1 MLNISNGRFKM
12 EQQKRYVLYLRV
24 STQGQQKSGLGLE
37 AQKRDI
43 DLYLENYS
51 EEPYEILGE
60 FTDVQSGGDN
70 NRPEL
75 KKAIELAKR
84 TKSILLVQKICRL
97 SRRVSFIATLIEDKD
112 LNFKVAQMPFAD
124 KFQLHIYS
132 ALNEQEKDFI
142 SARTKSA
149 LKSWKE
155 RNPDKKLGAPIHHIE
170 ALAKA
175 RRDKA
180 LKEAKRLE
188 GIILPLKQQ
197 GKSLRMICDV
207 LNQSGIK
214 TSKGR
219 SFHPSKV
226 SRTLSLLEVS

>member
-1 MLNISNGRFKM
+1 MRQTN
-12 EQQKRYVLYLRV
+12 RYVLYFRV
-24 STQGQQKSGLGLE
+24 STQKQGRSGLGLD

-51 EEPYEILGE
+51 EQPYEILGT
-60 FTDVQSGGDN
+60 FKDIQSGADN
-70 NRPEL
+70 DRPEL

-97 SRRVSFIATLIEDKD
+97 SRRVSFIASLIEDKELD
-112 LNFKVAQMPFAD
+112 FKVAQMPFAD

-142 SARTKSA
+142 SSRTKSA
-149 LKSWKE
+149 LRSWKE
-155 RNPDKKLGAPIHHIE
+155 RNPDKKLGAPVHHIK

-175 RRDKA
+175 RRAKA
-180 LKEAKRLE
+180 LKEAKRIE
-188 GIILPLKQQ
+188 GLIVPLKQQ
-197 GKSLRMICDV
+197 GKSLRVICDV
-207 LNQSGIK
+207 LNNSGIT

-219 SFHPSKV
+219 SFYPSKV
-226 SRTLSLLEVS
+226 SRTLSLLEVT

>member
-1 MLNISNGRFKM
+1 M
-12 EQQKRYVLYLRV
+12 EQSKRYVLYYRI
-24 STQGQQKSGLGLE
+24 STQKQSQSGLGLE

-43 DLYLENYS
+43 DLYLDNYS
-51 EEPYEILGE
+51 EQPYEILGS

-97 SRRVSFIATLIEDKD
+97 SRRVSFIASLLEDKD

-142 SARTKSA
+142 GSRTKAA
-149 LKSWKE
+149 LQSWKE

-175 RRDKA
+175 RREKA

-188 GIILPLKQQ
+188 GLIVPLKQQ
-197 GKSLRMICDV
+197 GKSLRVICDV
-207 LNQSGIK
+207 LNNSGIT
-214 TSKGR
+214 TSRGR

-226 SRTLSLLEVS
+226 SRTLSLLEVG

>member
-1 MLNISNGRFKM
+1 MRQTN
-12 EQQKRYVLYLRV
+12 RYVLYFRV
-24 STQGQQKSGLGLE
+24 STQKQGRSGLGLD

-51 EEPYEILGE
+51 EQPYEILGT
-60 FTDVQSGGDN
+60 FKDIQSGADN
-70 NRPEL
+70 DRPEL

-97 SRRVSFIATLIEDKD
+97 SRRVSFIASLIEDKD
-112 LNFKVAQMPFAD
+112 LDFKVAQMPFAD

-142 SARTKSA
+142 SSRTKSA

-155 RNPDKKLGAPIHHIE
+155 RNPDKKLGAPVHHIK

-175 RRDKA
+175 RRAKA
-180 LKEAKRLE
+180 LKEAKRIE
-188 GIILPLKQQ
+188 GLIVPLKQQ
-197 GKSLRMICDV
+197 GKSLRVICDV
-207 LNQSGIK
+207 LNNSGIT

-219 SFHPSKV
+219 SFYPSKV
-226 SRTLSLLEVS
+226 SRTLSLLEVA

>member
-1 MLNISNGRFKM
+1 M
-12 EQQKRYVLYLRV
+12 EQQKRYVLYLRI

-51 EEPYEILGE
+51 EQPYEILGV

-75 KKAIELAKR
+75 KKAIELAKK

-142 SARTKSA
+142 GSRTRAA
-149 LKSWKE
+149 LQSWKE
-155 RNPDKKLGAPIHHIE
+155 RNPNKKLGAPIHHIE

-197 GKSLRMICDV
+197 GKSLRVICDV
-207 LNQSGIK
+207 LNQSGIT

-219 SFHPSKV
+219 YFHPSKV
-226 SRTLSLLEVS
+226 SRTLSLLGVS

>member
-1 MLNISNGRFKM
+1 MRQTN
-12 EQQKRYVLYLRV
+12 RYVLYFRV
-24 STQGQQKSGLGLE
+24 STQKQGRSGLGLD

-51 EEPYEILGE
+51 EQPYEILGT
-60 FTDVQSGGDN
+60 FKDIQSGADN
-70 NRPEL
+70 DRPEL

-97 SRRVSFIATLIEDKD
+97 SRRVSFIASLIEDKELD
-112 LNFKVAQMPFAD
+112 FKVAQMPFAD

-142 SARTKSA
+142 SSRTKSA

-155 RNPDKKLGAPIHHIE
+155 RNPDKKLGAPVHHIK

-175 RRDKA
+175 RRAKA
-180 LKEAKRLE
+180 IKEAKRIE
-188 GIILPLKQQ
+188 GLIVPLKQQ
-197 GKSLRMICDV
+197 GKSLRVICDV
-207 LNQSGIK
+207 LNNSGIT

-219 SFHPSKV
+219 SFYPSKV
-226 SRTLSLLEVS
+226 SRTLSLLEVA

>member
-1 MLNISNGRFKM
+1 MRQAN
-12 EQQKRYVLYLRV
+12 RYVLYFRV
-24 STQGQQKSGLGLE
+24 STQKQGRSGLGLD

-51 EEPYEILGE
+51 EQPYEILGT
-60 FTDVQSGGDN
+60 FKDIQSGADN
-70 NRPEL
+70 DRPEL
-75 KKAIELAKR
+75 KKAIELAKK

-97 SRRVSFIATLIEDKD
+97 SRRVSFIASLIEDKELD
-112 LNFKVAQMPFAD
+112 FKVAQMPFAD

-142 SARTKSA
+142 SSRTKSA

-155 RNPDKKLGAPIHHIE
+155 RNPDKKLGAPVHHIK

-175 RRDKA
+175 RRAKA
-180 LKEAKRLE
+180 LKEAKRIE
-188 GIILPLKQQ
+188 GLIVPLKQQ
-197 GKSLRMICDV
+197 GKSLRVICDV
-207 LNQSGIK
+207 LNNSGIT

-219 SFHPSKV
+219 SFYPSKV
-226 SRTLSLLEVS
+226 SRTLSLLEVA

>member
-1 MLNISNGRFKM
+1 M
-12 EQQKRYVLYLRV
+12 EQQKRYVLYLRI

-51 EEPYEILGE
+51 DQPYEILGE
-60 FTDVQSGGDN
+60 FTDIQSGGDN

-75 KKAIELAKR
+75 KKAIELAKK

-142 SARTKSA
+142 GSRTRAA
-149 LKSWKE
+149 LQSWKE
-155 RNPDKKLGAPIHHIE
+155 RNPNKKLGAPIHHIE

-180 LKEAKRLE
+180 LKEAKRIE

-197 GKSLRMICDV
+197 GKSLRVICDV
-207 LNQSGIK
+207 LNQSGIT

-226 SRTLSLLEVS
+226 SRTLSLLGVS

>member
-1 MLNISNGRFKM
+1 M
-12 EQQKRYVLYLRV
+12 EQQKRYVLYLRI

-51 EEPYEILGE
+51 EQPYEILGE
-60 FTDVQSGGDN
+60 FTDIQSGGDN

-75 KKAIELAKR
+75 KKAIELDKN
-84 TKSILLVQKICRL
+84 TTSILLVHTICRL

-142 SARTKSA
+142 GSRTRAA
-149 LKSWKE
+149 LQSWKE
-155 RNPDKKLGAPIHHIE
+155 RNPNKKLGAPIHHIE

-188 GIILPLKQQ
+188 GIIIPLKQQ
-197 GKSLRMICDV
+197 GKSLRVICDV
-207 LNQSGIK
+207 LNQSGIT

-226 SRTLSLLEVS
+226 SRTLSLLGVS

>member
-1 MLNISNGRFKM
+1 M
-12 EQQKRYVLYLRV
+12 EQQKRYVLYLRI

-43 DLYLENYS
+43 DLYLEKYS
-51 EEPYEILGE
+51 EQPYEILGV

-75 KKAIELAKR
+75 KKAIELAKK

-97 SRRVSFIATLIEDKD
+97 SRRVSFMATLIEDKD

-142 SARTKSA
+142 GSRTRAA
-149 LKSWKE
+149 LQSWKE
-155 RNPDKKLGAPIHHIE
+155 RNPNKKLGAPIHHIE

-197 GKSLRMICDV
+197 GKSLRVICDV
-207 LNQSGIK
+207 LNQSGIT

-226 SRTLSLLEVS
+226 SRTLSLLGVS

>member
-1 MLNISNGRFKM
+1 MRQAN
-12 EQQKRYVLYLRV
+12 RYVLYFRV
-24 STQGQQKSGLGLE
+24 STQKQGRSGLGLD

-51 EEPYEILGE
+51 EQPYEILGT
-60 FTDVQSGGDN
+60 FKDIQSGADN
-70 NRPEL
+70 DRPEL

-97 SRRVSFIATLIEDKD
+97 SRRVSFIASLIEDKELD
-112 LNFKVAQMPFAD
+112 FKVAQMPFAD

-142 SARTKSA
+142 SSRTKSA

-155 RNPDKKLGAPIHHIE
+155 RNPDKKLGAPVHHIK

-175 RRDKA
+175 RRAKA
-180 LKEAKRLE
+180 IKEAKRIE
-188 GIILPLKQQ
+188 GLIVPLKQQ
-197 GKSLRMICDV
+197 GKSLRVICDV
-207 LNQSGIK
+207 LNNSGIT

-219 SFHPSKV
+219 SFYPSKV
-226 SRTLSLLEVS
+226 SRTLSILEVA

>member
-1 MLNISNGRFKM
+1 MRQAN
-12 EQQKRYVLYLRV
+12 RYVLYFRV
-24 STQGQQKSGLGLE
+24 STQKQGRSGLGLD

-51 EEPYEILGE
+51 EQPYEILGT
-60 FTDVQSGGDN
+60 FKDIQSGADN
-70 NRPEL
+70 DRPEL

-97 SRRVSFIATLIEDKD
+97 SRRVSFIASLIEDKELD
-112 LNFKVAQMPFAD
+112 FKVAQMPFAD

-142 SARTKSA
+142 SSRTKSA

-155 RNPDKKLGAPIHHIE
+155 RNPDKKLGAPVHHIK

-175 RRDKA
+175 RRAKA
-180 LKEAKRLE
+180 IKEAKRIE
-188 GIILPLKQQ
+188 GLIVPLKQQ
-197 GKSLRMICDV
+197 GKSLRVICDV
-207 LNQSGIK
+207 LNNSGIT

-219 SFHPSKV
+219 SFYPSKV
-226 SRTLSLLEVS
+226 SRTLSLLEVA

>member
-1 MLNISNGRFKM
+1 MRQAN
-12 EQQKRYVLYLRV
+12 RYVLYFRV
-24 STQGQQKSGLGLE
+24 STQKQGRSGLGLD

-51 EEPYEILGE
+51 EQPYEILGT
-60 FTDVQSGGDN
+60 FKDIQSGADN
-70 NRPEL
+70 DRPEL

-97 SRRVSFIATLIEDKD
+97 SRRVSFIASLIEDKELD
-112 LNFKVAQMPFAD
+112 FKVAQMPFAD

-142 SARTKSA
+142 SSRTKSA

-155 RNPDKKLGAPIHHIE
+155 RNPDKKLGAPVHHIK

-175 RRDKA
+175 RRAKA
-180 LKEAKRLE
+180 LKEAKRIE
-188 GIILPLKQQ
+188 GLIVPLKQQ
-197 GKSLRMICDV
+197 GKSLRVICDV
-207 LNQSGIK
+207 LNNSGIT

-219 SFHPSKV
+219 SFYPSKV
-226 SRTLSLLEVS
+226 SRTLSILEVA

>member
-1 MLNISNGRFKM
+1 MRQAN
-12 EQQKRYVLYLRV
+12 RYVLYFRV
-24 STQGQQKSGLGLE
+24 STQKQGRSGLGLD
-37 AQKRDI
+37 AQNRDI

-51 EEPYEILGE
+51 EQPYEILGT
-60 FTDVQSGGDN
+60 FKDIQSGADN
-70 NRPEL
+70 DRPEL

-97 SRRVSFIATLIEDKD
+97 SRRVSFIASLIEDKELD
-112 LNFKVAQMPFAD
+112 FKVAQMPFAD

-142 SARTKSA
+142 SSRTKSA

-155 RNPDKKLGAPIHHIE
+155 RNPDKKLGAPVHHIK

-175 RRDKA
+175 RRAKA
-180 LKEAKRLE
+180 LKEAKRIE
-188 GIILPLKQQ
+188 GLIVPLKQQ
-197 GKSLRMICDV
+197 GKSLRVICDV
-207 LNQSGIK
+207 LNNSGIT

-219 SFHPSKV
+219 SFYPSKV
-226 SRTLSLLEVS
+226 SRTLSLLEVA

>member
-1 MLNISNGRFKM
+1 M
-12 EQQKRYVLYLRV
+12 EQQKRYVLYLRI

-51 EEPYEILGE
+51 EQPYEILGE
-60 FTDVQSGGDN
+60 FTDIQSGGDN

-75 KKAIELAKR
+75 KKAIELAKK

-142 SARTKSA
+142 GSRTRAA
-149 LKSWKE
+149 LQSWKK
-155 RNPDKKLGAPIHHIE
+155 RNPNKKLGAPIHHIE

-188 GIILPLKQQ
+188 GIIIPLKQQ
-197 GKSLRMICDV
+197 GKSLRVICDV
-207 LNQSGIK
+207 LNQSGIT

-226 SRTLSLLEVS
+226 SRTLSLLGVS

>member
-1 MLNISNGRFKM
+1 MRQTN
-12 EQQKRYVLYLRV
+12 RYVLYFRV
-24 STQGQQKSGLGLE
+24 STQKQGRSGLGLD

-51 EEPYEILGE
+51 EQPYEILGT
-60 FTDVQSGGDN
+60 FKDIQSGADN
-70 NRPEL
+70 DRPEL

-97 SRRVSFIATLIEDKD
+97 SRRVSFIASLIEDKELD
-112 LNFKVAQMPFAD
+112 FKVAQMPFAD

-142 SARTKSA
+142 SSRTKSA
-149 LKSWKE
+149 LKSWRE
-155 RNPDKKLGAPIHHIE
+155 RNPDKKLGAPVHHIK

-175 RRDKA
+175 RRAKA
-180 LKEAKRLE
+180 LKEAKRIE
-188 GIILPLKQQ
+188 GLIVPLKQQ
-197 GKSLRMICDV
+197 GKSLRVICDV
-207 LNQSGIK
+207 LNNSGIT

-219 SFHPSKV
+219 SFYPSKV
-226 SRTLSLLEVS
+226 SRTLSLLEVA

>member
-1 MLNISNGRFKM
+1 MRQTN
-12 EQQKRYVLYLRV
+12 RYVLYFRV
-24 STQGQQKSGLGLE
+24 STQKQGRSGLGLD

-51 EEPYEILGE
+51 EQPYEILGT
-60 FTDVQSGGDN
+60 FKDIQSGADN
-70 NRPEL
+70 DRPEL

-97 SRRVSFIATLIEDKD
+97 SRRVSFIASLIEDKELD
-112 LNFKVAQMPFAD
+112 FKVAQMPFAD

-142 SARTKSA
+142 SSRTKSA
-149 LKSWKE
+149 LRSWKE

-175 RRDKA
+175 RREKA
-180 LKEAKRLE
+180 RKEAK
-188 GIILPLKQQ
+188 K
-197 GKSLRMICDV
+197 KD
-207 LNQSGIK
+207 
-214 TSKGR
+214 
-219 SFHPSKV
+219 
-226 SRTLSLLEVS
+226 

>member
-1 MLNISNGRFKM
+1 MRQAN
-12 EQQKRYVLYLRV
+12 RYVLYFRV
-24 STQGQQKSGLGLE
+24 STQKQGRSGLGLD

-51 EEPYEILGE
+51 EQPYEILGT
-60 FTDVQSGGDN
+60 FKDIQSGADN
-70 NRPEL
+70 DRPEL

-97 SRRVSFIATLIEDKD
+97 SRRVSFIASLIEDKELD
-112 LNFKVAQMPFAD
+112 FKVAQMPFAD

-142 SARTKSA
+142 SSRTKSA
-149 LKSWKE
+149 LRSWKE
-155 RNPDKKLGAPIHHIE
+155 RNPDKKLGAPVHHIK

-175 RRDKA
+175 RRAKA
-180 LKEAKRLE
+180 LKEAKRIE
-188 GIILPLKQQ
+188 GLIVPLKQQ
-197 GKSLRMICDV
+197 GKSLRVICDV
-207 LNQSGIK
+207 LNNSGIT

-219 SFHPSKV
+219 SFYPSKV
-226 SRTLSLLEVS
+226 SRTLSLLEVA

>member
-1 MLNISNGRFKM
+1 MRQAN
-12 EQQKRYVLYLRV
+12 RYVLYFRV
-24 STQGQQKSGLGLE
+24 STQKQGRSGLGLD
-37 AQKRDI
+37 AQNRDI

-51 EEPYEILGE
+51 EQPYEILGT
-60 FTDVQSGGDN
+60 FKDIQSGADN
-70 NRPEL
+70 DRPEL

-97 SRRVSFIATLIEDKD
+97 SRRVSFIASLIEDKELD
-112 LNFKVAQMPFAD
+112 FKVAQMPFAD

-142 SARTKSA
+142 SSRTKSA

-155 RNPDKKLGAPIHHIE
+155 RNPDKKLGAPVHHIK

-175 RRDKA
+175 RRAKA
-180 LKEAKRLE
+180 IKEAKRIE
-188 GIILPLKQQ
+188 GLIVPLKQQ
-197 GKSLRMICDV
+197 GKSLRVICDV
-207 LNQSGIK
+207 LNNSGIT

-219 SFHPSKV
+219 SFYPSKV
-226 SRTLSLLEVS
+226 SRTLSLLEVA